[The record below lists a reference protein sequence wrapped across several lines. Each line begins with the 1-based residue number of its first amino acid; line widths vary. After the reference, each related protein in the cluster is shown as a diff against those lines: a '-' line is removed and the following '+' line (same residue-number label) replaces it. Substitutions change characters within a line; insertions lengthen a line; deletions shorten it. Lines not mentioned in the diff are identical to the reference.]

1 MNPIYLI
8 FMATQTALLLLILA
22 ELHAQ
27 RRKPS
32 RADREALAA
41 NIKRAL
47 MGDLAGHQEP
57 PHEQERRAQ
66 P

>member
-8 FMATQTALLLLILA
+8 FMAAQTALLLLILA

-41 NIKRAL
+41 NIKRTL
-47 MGDLAGHQEP
+47 MGDLAGRQES
-57 PHEQERRAQ
+57 PHERGRRV
-66 P
+66 